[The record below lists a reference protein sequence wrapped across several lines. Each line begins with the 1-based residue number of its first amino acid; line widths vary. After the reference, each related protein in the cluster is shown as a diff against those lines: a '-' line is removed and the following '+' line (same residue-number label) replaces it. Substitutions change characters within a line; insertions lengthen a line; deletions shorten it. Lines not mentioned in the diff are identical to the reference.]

1 MTGPTGDGP
10 VPLWLD
16 HASVEVPELGT
27 AIGHLERR
35 LGLHATVSP
44 QAADRHGRI
53 YLDRTYLE
61 VAAGTAPATGWRVH
75 LWFLRFDDLEALRAH
90 LEDAGIEHRIGEY
103 EGVDGTWD
111 DVQIR
116 AGPVPLP
123 ILVRRTSPPEVAGDW
138 PPTLARPHRCGARTL
153 EAVHVTVGSL
163 EAAVEAYRA
172 LLGPGHAV
180 VTESRGPARAD
191 ARLAS
196 GRIVLEEGDPRD
208 APRHRARRL
217 DARAPPGGRR
227 RSPGPGQRGGRL
239 ARPRPRFRPAARLR
253 GDARPSGADRAD
265 ARRRRREDARSSPGG
280 LDATEGADA
289 ATWTRGPALR

>member
-27 AIGHLERR
+27 AIGHLKRR

-196 GRIVLEEGDPRD
+196 GRIVLEEGDP
-208 APRHRARRL
+208 ATPLGIVLGVSTLAHPREVVGDHLVPGSEEVAWLDPGLVSGLRLGFVEMPGPRARI
-217 DARAPPGGRR
+217 A
-227 RSPGPGQRGGRL
+227 
-239 ARPRPRFRPAARLR
+239 
-253 GDARPSGADRAD
+253 
-265 ARRRRREDARSSPGG
+265 
-280 LDATEGADA
+280 
-289 ATWTRGPALR
+289 